1 MPHQD
6 YIPSRGDVLYSR
18 KDTKSIV
25 EYHTKVQGNLFRF
38 VDVGGQRSERQKWY
52 QCFDCV
58 TAILFFVGSSS
69 FDEVLFEDRTTNR
82 LVESRNIFETI
93 VNNKA
98 FSTVPV
104 ILFFNKSDLLSKK
117 VAYRKITD
125 YFSMFPFV
133 GNAHNIEDVKSFL
146 VHMFDS
152 VRQDRSHD
160 LYYHFTTAVDT
171 DNMAFVFQAIRDTI
185 LKGYISMI

>member
-1 MPHQD
+1 M
-6 YIPSRGDVLYSR
+6 YSR
-18 KDTKSIV
+18 KDTKNIV
-25 EYHTKVQGNLFRF
+25 EYHTKVQGAPFRF
-38 VDVGGQRSERQKWY
+38 VDVGGQRSQRQKWY

-82 LVESRNIFETI
+82 LVESQNIFETI

-98 FSTVPV
+98 FAQVPV
-104 ILFFNKSDLLSKK
+104 ILLFNKSDLLSKK
-117 VAYRKITD
+117 VTYRKITE
-125 YFSMFPFV
+125 YFPSLPFV
-133 GNAHNIEDVKSFL
+133 GNPHKLEDVQGFL

-171 DNMAFVFQAIRDTI
+171 DNMTFVFDAIRDTFKI
-185 LKGYISMI
+185 DHINMI

>member
-1 MPHQD
+1 M
-6 YIPSRGDVLYSR
+6 LYSR
-18 KDTKSIV
+18 KDTKNIV
-25 EYHTKVQGNLFRF
+25 EYETKVQGAPFRF
-38 VDVGGQRSERQKWY
+38 VDVGGQRSQRQKWY

-82 LVESRNIFETI
+82 LVESRSIFETI

-98 FSTVPV
+98 FTKVPV
-104 ILFFNKSDLLSKK
+104 ILLFNKSDLLSKK
-117 VAYRKITD
+117 VVHRKITD
-125 YFSMFPFV
+125 YFTTLPFM
-133 GNAHNIEDVKSFL
+133 GDAHNLKDVKGFL

-171 DNMAFVFQAIRDTI
+171 DNMTFVFNVIRDTI
-185 LKGYISMI
+185 LKDHIAMI